1 MRRLQW
7 TAQHHEPRAAELAVN
22 VAVVA
27 DAGCAGTHDQPI
39 DASGIVLVER
49 AFLTV
54 GITFVAGVVD
64 DEANLRKG
72 LRRRTDVA
80 RRCRLD
86 RGARNRPPQTLV
98 SANNLRAAATHDA
111 IEKWKA
117 DLVVVEEPA
126 SFGSSGGRRAI
137 HRIDLPGRRFERLH
151 VIRHPIDF
159 FRVEVRM
166 NDGVAEQ
173 PAGAGIVIDDIA
185 YRRYL
190 SVLENILPG
199 LSR

>member
-1 MRRLQW
+1 MKRISGKAFAAGPMSRGQFGL
-7 TAQHHEPRAAELAVN
+7 ARALGN
-22 VAVVA
+22 
-27 DAGCAGTHDQPI
+27 P
-39 DASGIVLVER
+39 
-49 AFLTV
+49 
-54 GITFVAGVVD
+54 
-64 DEANLRKG
+64 
-72 LRRRTDVA
+72 
-80 RRCRLD
+80 
-86 RGARNRPPQTLV
+86 PPQTLV

-199 LSR
+199 LSRGRREQRDRGLARAENERRPHRG